1 MDNNIK
7 LFYLRFCPYCK
18 KAMALIDILQKE
30 NPDYAK
36 IKIEKIEESE
46 NKKLADSFDYNIVPT
61 FYIGNRK
68 MFEGAMNKEDI
79 KLVFDTYLKEN
90 SSISN

>member
-7 LFYLRFCPYCK
+7 LFYLSFCPYCK
-18 KAMALIDILQKE
+18 KAIALLDILQKE

-46 NKKLADSFDYNIVPT
+46 NKKLADSYDYYLVPT
-61 FYIGNRK
+61 FYIGKRK

-79 KLVFDTYLKEN
+79 KLVLDTYLKEN